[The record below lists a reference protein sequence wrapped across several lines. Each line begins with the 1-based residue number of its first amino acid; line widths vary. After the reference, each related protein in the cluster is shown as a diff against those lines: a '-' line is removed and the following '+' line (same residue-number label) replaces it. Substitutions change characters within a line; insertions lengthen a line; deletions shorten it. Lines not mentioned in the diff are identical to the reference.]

1 MSPLSVK
8 MRATS
13 GRVTLRPVRRADF
26 WQIEPWYAEASAA
39 VRGGELDAE
48 DTIEARFTKANGAL
62 LVVAAMDKEPMGLV
76 EYRVHE
82 PAEGRLS
89 VTFIA
94 LKNGRR
100 GFGYGSEAVRAL
112 EAWAE
117 KSHKVT
123 SFLSEINPRNG
134 LALYFW
140 LRLGYRPAHAGE
152 VFWRAPDERGIIA
165 MIRA

>member
-1 MSPLSVK
+1 
-8 MRATS
+8 MRATF
-13 GRVTLRPVRRADF
+13 GRVTLRPVERADF
-26 WQIEPWYAEASAA
+26 SQIEPWYAEASAA

-48 DTIEARFTKANGAL
+48 DTIERRLAVADGAL
-62 LVVAAMDKEPMGLV
+62 LVVVAEDEEPMGLI

-82 PAEGRLS
+82 PADGWLS
-89 VTFIA
+89 ITCIA
-94 LKNGRR
+94 LKDGRR
-100 GFGYGSEAVRAL
+100 GFGYGSEAVRTL

-140 LRLGYRPAHAGE
+140 MRVGYRPAHAFE
-152 VFWRAPDERGIIA
+152 VFWRAPDEGGIIA
-165 MIRA
+165 MIRAYAMIRA